1 MDDAPKA
8 LRFFENHT
16 MNTRTTRHLITQ
28 NSTVRTALAQLDE
41 LAADAVLFLVDHE
54 QRLKASLTDGDI
66 RRGLINGLDLSSS
79 LLSFT
84 QQSPKA
90 FILGKYD
97 LEQMRDWRVRNYRI
111 VPVVDKAGKV
121 VDIVNFRTQRS
132 YLPLDAIIMAGGLG
146 SRLRPLTDK
155 VPKPLLPVGDKPIV
169 EYNVDRLRSFGVKH
183 LTLSIKYLGQQI
195 IDYFGDG
202 SARDMNIHYVT
213 EDEPRGTIG
222 AVSEVKNIH
231 NDYVLVMNSD
241 LLTTIDLE
249 GMFADLIDKNA
260 DMVVATVPYE
270 VKIPYGVIETEGDLI
285 KSLREKPTYT
295 YYSNAGIYI
304 FKREHINKIPK
315 KGRFGAPDLM
325 EALYSTDHR
334 VTHFPIF
341 DYWLDVGK
349 FDDYEKAQKDIKHIV
364 L

>member
-1 MDDAPKA
+1 MQISIS
-8 LRFFENHT
+8 
-16 MNTRTTRHLITQ
+16 RHLIHYEV
-28 NSTVRTALAQLDE
+28 SVREALRQLDL
-41 LAADAVLFLVDHE
+41 LAADAVLFLVDE
-54 QRLKASLTDGDI
+54 DNRLKASLTDGDI
-66 RRGLINGLDLSSS
+66 RRGLINGLDLETP
-79 LLSFT
+79 LMKFT
-84 QQSPKA
+84 QQAPKA
-90 FILGKYD
+90 FMRGQYD
-97 LEQMRDWRVRNYRI
+97 LTEMQNWRERNFRI
-111 VPVVDKAGKV
+111 IPVVDPANVV

-132 YLPLDAIIMAGGLG
+132 YLPLDAVIMAGGVG
-146 SRLRPLTDK
+146 SRLRPLTDS

-169 EYNVDRLRSFGVKH
+169 EHNIDRLRSFGVKH
-183 LTLSIKYLGQQI
+183 LTLSIKYLGQQL

-202 SARDMNIHYVT
+202 VNKGMDIRYVT

-222 AVSEVKNIH
+222 AVSEVKEVF

-241 LLTTIDLE
+241 LLTTINLE
-249 GMFADLIDKNA
+249 GMFADLIEKKA

-304 FKREHINKIPK
+304 IRREHLAKIPAS
-315 KGRFGAPDLM
+315 GRFSAPDLM
-325 EALYSTDHR
+325 EALYSTNHR

-349 FDDYEKAQKDIKHIV
+349 HDDYEKAQNDIKH
-364 L
+364 LKL

>member
-1 MDDAPKA
+1 MQSSIS
-8 LRFFENHT
+8 
-16 MNTRTTRHLITQ
+16 RHLIHYEV
-28 NSTVRTALAQLDE
+28 STRQALRQLDN
-41 LAADAVLFLVDHE
+41 LAADAVLFLVDE
-54 QRLKASLTDGDI
+54 ENRLKASLTDGDI
-66 RRGLINGLDLSSS
+66 RRGLINGLDLNTPLIEFS
-79 LLSFT
+79 
-84 QQSPKA
+84 QQTSKM
-90 FILGKYD
+90 FVRGQYD
-97 LEQMRDWRVRNYRI
+97 LRKMKDWREQNYRI
-111 VPVVDKAGKV
+111 IPVVKEGNEV

-132 YLPLDAIIMAGGLG
+132 YLPLDAVIMAGGLG

-169 EYNVDRLRSFGVKH
+169 EHNIDRLRSFGVKH
-183 LTLSIKYLGQQI
+183 LTLSIKYLGQQL

-202 SARDMNIHYVT
+202 ADKGMEIRYVT

-222 AVSEVKNIH
+222 AVSEVKHIY

-241 LLTTIDLE
+241 LLTNINLE
-249 GMFADLIDKNA
+249 DMFADMIEKKA

-304 FKREHINKIPK
+304 VRREHLSKIPTS
-315 KGRFGAPDLM
+315 GRFGAPDLM
-325 EALYSTDHR
+325 EALYSTGHR

-349 FDDYEKAQKDIKHIV
+349 HADYEKAQKDIKR
-364 L
+364 LKL